1 MAANNNLYD
10 MWKDFYNQSS
20 NLFDEK
26 VKEDFPAQGVGQ
38 ALEANLLFKK
48 MVNEVTERYLEQVN
62 MPSRN
67 DLASI
72 SSLIINVDAKVDDLE
87 ALLEESKGSSGVSQ
101 VEFANELNSV
111 KKDIKGL
118 DDKLN
123 QVIALLTAQ
132 AEKNEKQ
139 PAAKAQPSTSTQRAQ
154 NTTQKATTEKVSQ
167 SKQA

>member
-1 MAANNNLYD
+1 

-48 MVNEVTERYLEQVN
+48 MINEVTERYLEQVN
-62 MPSRN
+62 MPTRN

-87 ALLEESKGSSGVSQ
+87 ALFEEQNGSRVSQ
-101 VEFANELNSV
+101 VEFADELNSV

-123 QVIALLTAQ
+123 QVIALLEAQ
-132 AEKNEKQ
+132 AEKQ
-139 PAAKAQPSTSTQRAQ
+139 PAAKAQPSTSTQKAQ
-154 NTTQKATTEKVSQ
+154 TTAQKATTEKVSQ
-167 SKQA
+167 TK

>member
-48 MVNEVTERYLEQVN
+48 MINEVTEGYLEQVN
-62 MPSRN
+62 MPTRN

-87 ALLEESKGSSGVSQ
+87 ALFEEQKGNRVSQ
-101 VEFANELNSV
+101 DEFTREISSV

-118 DDKLN
+118 DEKLN
-123 QVIALLTAQ
+123 QVIALLAAQ
-132 AEKNEKQ
+132 ANKAEIGEKQ
-139 PAAKAQPSTSTQRAQ
+139 PAAKAQPSNNTQRAQ
-154 NTTQKATTEKVSQ
+154 NTTQKATTEKISQ
-167 SKQA
+167 SK

>member
-1 MAANNNLYD
+1 

-26 VKEDFPAQGVGQ
+26 VQEDFPAQGVGQ

-72 SSLIINVDAKVDDLE
+72 SSLIVNVDAKVDDLE

-101 VEFANELNSV
+101 VEFTNELDSV

-123 QVIALLTAQ
+123 QVIALLEAQ
-132 AEKNEKQ
+132 AEKQ
-139 PAAKAQPSTSTQRAQ
+139 PAAKAQSSTSTQKAQ
-154 NTTQKATTEKVSQ
+154 TTAQKATTEKVSQ
-167 SKQA
+167 TK